1 MMQGRH
7 LVRPRAAVLATLLL
21 LWCCVYTPA
30 RAAYDHELEM
40 TVGHTQVLSFNR
52 VARVAIGDGSL
63 VEVRVVDNTRQ
74 VLLLARAAGVTDMRV
89 WHGNNELSS
98 YQVRVVQR
106 PLSTVAEQVATR
118 LDRVEGVSVRIQ
130 GQQVLVEGRTLN
142 ETDSARVAAVLTSFP
157 EAVNAVEPAKFTLQ
171 GMIRLD
177 VKVLEI
183 NRSALTQ
190 VGVNWDDAIEGLT
203 FGTIRNFH
211 TNPHFNPTLNPVP
224 SQLGQTASAFN
235 SGGSASYAG
244 IASRFGSVINLLVQN
259 GLARL
264 LAEPKLSCKS
274 GGEAQFVV
282 GGEVP
287 IPVTN
292 VDGAISVSFKEFG
305 VILKMSPVSDPDGYI
320 STKVDVEVSTVDPS
334 ISVLGIPGFATRK
347 TRTEMNVHDGET
359 MVLAGLISSER
370 SKDIEK
376 VPGVGNLPI
385 IGELFKSRRF
395 RNRETELVVFV
406 TPRLV
411 GPASEENK
419 AWLDRARELTK
430 TSSENLRFHL
440 LD

>member
-1 MMQGRH
+1 MNRVPAAWPRQ
-7 LVRPRAAVLATLLL
+7 LVMLVLAAALLSP
-21 LWCCVYTPA
+21 V
-30 RAAYDHELEM
+30 AAQYDRSLDM
-40 TVGHTQVLSFNR
+40 TVGHTHVLTVDR
-52 VARVAIGDGSL
+52 IARVAVGNGAL
-63 VEVRVVDNTRQ
+63 VDVRVLEGDRQ
-74 VLLLARAAGVTDMRV
+74 VLLIAQKAGVTDLRI
-89 WHGNNELSS
+89 WTTGGGLSS
-98 YQVRVVQR
+98 FKLRITERDAAEVQEAVRAQ
-106 PLSTVAEQVATR
+106 L
-118 LDRVEGVSVRIQ
+118 LGVEGVEVRTES
-130 GQQVLVEGRTLN
+130 GRVLIEGRTLS
-142 ETDSARVAAVLTSFP
+142 EADTARVATVSKAYP
-157 EAVNAVEPAKFTLQ
+157 EAVNSVAPAKFTMQ
-171 GMIRLD
+171 GMVRLD

-190 VGVNWDDAIEGLT
+190 VGVDWDNAINGLT

-211 TNPHFNPTLNPVP
+211 TNPHFNPTLSPTP
-224 SQLGQTASAFN
+224 PQLGDAVSAFN
-235 SGGSASYAG
+235 REGSASFAG
-244 IASRFGSVINLLVQN
+244 IATRFGSVINLLMQK

-292 VDGAISVSFKEFG
+292 LDGAISVSFKEFG
-305 VILKMSPVSDPDGYI
+305 VILKMSPVSDADGFI
-320 STKVDVEVSTVDPS
+320 ATKVDVEVSTIDPS

-347 TRTEMNVHDGET
+347 TQTEMNVRDGET

-395 RNRETELVVFV
+395 RDRETELVVFV

-411 GPASEENK
+411 SPASQENTQ
-419 AWLDRARELTK
+419 LIGRASELLQT
-430 TSSENLRFHL
+430 TSEDLRFNIM
-440 LD
+440 D